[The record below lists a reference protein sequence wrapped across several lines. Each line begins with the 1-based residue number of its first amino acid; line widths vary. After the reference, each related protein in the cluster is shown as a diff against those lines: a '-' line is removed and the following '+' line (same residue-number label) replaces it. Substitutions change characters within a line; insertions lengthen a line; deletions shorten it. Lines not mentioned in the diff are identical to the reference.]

1 MRPLSLAAGLLLV
14 GAAFGP
20 FTSQPTQAA
29 SQTIII
35 SDVYNALTPA
45 DEWVQLY
52 NLSKSAVT
60 LTGWGLCTNSACVSL
75 PTTTIESYSLAKFK
89 ASGLTGWP
97 AKGLDGSNDLVGL
110 KDNNGKAIDSINWG
124 TPSSE
129 WKNYAAFKDLLWNPG
144 VKPPDVN
151 SNQSYFRASLG
162 ADNDKPTDW
171 LALTKG
177 GTTTPVPATVAPGVT
192 PTLVV
197 NSTTPTPTPTK
208 NPTTGGEFP
217 FLLAAGLVG
226 ALLGIRYFRRGVTTP
241 RNIQ

>member
-1 MRPLSLAAGLLLV
+1 MRTLSLAAGLLLL
-14 GAAFGP
+14 GAAVGP
-20 FTSQPTQAA
+20 FASQPAQAA

-60 LTGWGLCTNSACVSL
+60 LTGWSLCTSGACVSL

-129 WKNYAAFKDLLWNPG
+129 WKNYTAFKDMVWNPG
-144 VKPPDVN
+144 VKPPDV
-151 SNQSYFRASLG
+151 SANQSYFRASLG
-162 ADNDKPTDW
+162 SDNDKPTDW

-177 GTTTPVPATVAPGVT
+177 GGTTPAPTVAPGVT
-192 PTLVV
+192 PTIVI
-197 NSTTPTPTPTK
+197 NQATPTPTPTA
-208 NPTTGGEFP
+208 NPRTGGEFP
-217 FLLAAGLVG
+217 FMLAVGLIG
-226 ALLGIRYFRRGVTTP
+226 ALLGIRYFRRGMTTS
-241 RNIQ
+241 RNV